1 MNEFDCVCQ
10 YNFEIYRT
18 ATGNEITWCMD
29 CGSFKMTG
37 APRMYPQLFTKAK
50 KEVGKLEK
58 RVVELEKAAEE
69 VSEQ

>member
-1 MNEFDCVCQ
+1 MDKFDCVCQ

-37 APRMYPQLFTKAK
+37 APRMHSRLLTKAK

-58 RVVELEKAAEE
+58 RVVELEEQLEE
-69 VSEQ
+69 VPEP